1 MSTVKSLFQ
10 PLERTFHQL
19 ERTFHRLE
27 CTFHRL
33 EHKLHHRENTFIAL
47 SHNNLSIIFP
57 ICCNTGNKNGFYD
70 TEYHTKKQK
79 LWKAEAYQLS
89 TISDEFS
96 FVSEEVQFKRSNNI
110 GNRFCGRKSF
120 ALLRQFVRN
129 ESILSGCCAKSTSIS
144 HKASASPMAYP

>member
-1 MSTVKSLFQ
+1 MSTIKSMFQGLERTFQ
-10 PLERTFHQL
+10 PLERM
-19 ERTFHRLE
+19 FHRLE
-27 CTFHRL
+27 CTFHQM
-33 EHKLHHRENTFIAL
+33 KQTIHHREKTFIAL
-47 SHNNLSIIFP
+47 SYKNLSTIIP
-57 ICCNTGNKNGFYD
+57 KCCNIGDKIGFYN

-129 ESILSGCCAKSTSIS
+129 DSIFSGCSAKSTSIS
-144 HKASASPMAYP
+144 HKVSASPTAYP

>member
-1 MSTVKSLFQ
+1 MFQ

-19 ERTFHRLE
+19 ERVFHRLE

-33 EHKLHHRENTFIAL
+33 EQKNHHREKTFIAL
-47 SHNNLSIIFP
+47 SYKNLSTIIP
-57 ICCNTGNKNGFYD
+57 KCCNIGDKIGFYN

-144 HKASASPMAYP
+144 DKASESPMAYP